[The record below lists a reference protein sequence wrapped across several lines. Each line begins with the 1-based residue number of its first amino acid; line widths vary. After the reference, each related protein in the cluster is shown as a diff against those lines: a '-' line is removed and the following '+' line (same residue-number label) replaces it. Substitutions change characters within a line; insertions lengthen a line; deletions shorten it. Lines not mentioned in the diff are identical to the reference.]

1 MQKLSSGFLLALL
14 LVFADLAWGN
24 PSVNVPLGHW
34 GYGFIERCEVRGLL
48 HGLGDG
54 IKPFSRMEMARAL
67 VAVEVKDGNE
77 EGLTRVDRE
86 QLRLLMEEFADEC
99 ASLKKVGENR
109 GSPSAY
115 LRPWKG
121 PGPQFTYRHE
131 QGEAAV
137 DLLFRQQTD
146 LFSGMG
152 RDETERVFRS
162 RMGGTVR
169 GHLRERVGFYI
180 SFEQSVEQGSRTYY
194 LRDDVFERR
203 LEVPQLKGN
212 RVDFHEGKAY
222 LTFALPFCDVE
233 FGKDDVAWGPGAED
247 QLGLS
252 DNAPSFDMLR
262 VRARYGVFKLVSI
275 AGVLQPC
282 PDRPD
287 SPLCQGMGD
296 PDESYVVNHMTR
308 RLDREKYLAAHRLE
322 AALAPWID
330 LGFQEVVVYGDRGPE
345 MTYLNPIMF
354 YWAAQSYLGDKD
366 NLMMGIDVDIHPG
379 KGWRMYLAY
388 VVDDL
393 KKLKVFSDDFANK
406 FSLQAGLQWVDPLG
420 LKDLDLRAEY
430 VRIEPWIYTHKFP
443 INTFRHFDSPLGHA
457 LGPNSDSWQGRIT
470 HRMSRDLSLGI
481 EVSRIRHGNNEL
493 LDDGSIRNVGGD
505 LHLGWRPGDERENK
519 EFLDG
524 RLSRRTRLGA
534 RMELRV
540 WPDLLVEAAYGYEW
554 NHNVPLPP
562 RWGDNGTLNKRTGYG
577 DGEQHLFQ
585 FDLRFHYF

>member
-562 RWGDNGTLNKRTGYG
+562 RWGDNVTLNKRTGYG
-577 DGEQHLFQ
+577 DGEQRQFQ

>member
-1 MQKLSSGFLLALL
+1 MQKLSSGFLLVLL
-14 LVFADLAWGN
+14 LATTQRSWAD
-24 PSVNVPLGHW
+24 PSVNVPLDHW
-34 GYGFIERCEVRGLL
+34 GYGFLERCEARGILR
-48 HGLGDG
+48 GIGNG

-67 VAVEVKDGNE
+67 VAVE
-77 EGLTRVDRE
+77 EGDETQGRLTGIDRE
-86 QLRLLMEEFADEC
+86 QLRLLMREFADEC
-99 ASLKKVGENR
+99 ASLKRAGQQRE
-109 GSPSAY
+109 SPSSS
-115 LRPWKG
+115 LRPWRG
-121 PGPQFTYRHE
+121 PGPQLRYQHE
-131 QGEAAV
+131 QGEAV
-137 DLLFRQQTD
+137 VELLFRQQTD

-152 RDETERVFRS
+152 RDETERIFRT
-162 RMGGTVR
+162 RLGGTVR
-169 GHLRERVGFYI
+169 GHLQNRVGFYI
-180 SFEQSVEQGSRTYY
+180 SFQQSVEQGSRSYF

-203 LEVPQLKGN
+203 IEVPQLKGN

-233 FGKDDVAWGPGAED
+233 FGKDDVSWGPGPKD

-262 VRARYGVFKLVSI
+262 LRAQFGVFKLVSI
-275 AGVLQPC
+275 AGALRSC

-287 SPLCQGMGD
+287 SPLCQGMSD
-296 PDESYVVNHMTR
+296 PDESYIVNHMSR
-308 RLDREKYLAAHRLE
+308 LLDREKYLAAHRLE

-345 MTYLNPIMF
+345 VTYLNPVMF

-366 NLMMGIDVDIHPG
+366 NLMMGFDVDIHPG

-393 KKLKVFSDDFANK
+393 KKLKVFSNDFANK
-406 FSLQAGLQWVDPLG
+406 FSLQTGLQWVDPLG
-420 LKDLDLRAEY
+420 LKNLDLWAEY

-457 LGPNSDSWQGRIT
+457 LGPNSDCWQGRIT
-470 HRMSRDLSLGI
+470 HRLSRDLSLI
-481 EVSRIRHGNNEL
+481 TELSRTRHGDNEL
-493 LDDGSIRNVGGD
+493 LADGSVRNVGGD
-505 LHLGWRPGDERENK
+505 LHLGWRPGDERDSK
-519 EFLDG
+519 KFLDG

-534 RMELRV
+534 RVELRV
-540 WPDLLVEAAYGYEW
+540 WPDLLFAAAYGYEW

-562 RWGDNGTLNKRTGYG
+562 RWGDNIALTKRTGYG
-577 DGEQHLFQ
+577 DGHQQQFQ